1 MATNDELDIDK
12 VLDDAANE
20 DDDAKKIEEI
30 EQERDALQAKLA
42 EFEKKEEDKEE
53 DNEEDKDKEKLDPT
67 MQAMQDKIDAVEA
80 ARVAE
85 TLARVDGNM
94 IELAEKYPEIFSK
107 KEVMDKPIIDG
118 AEVTITEYLKLLL
131 EKGDM
136 TSAIKAVETA
146 MKLNDITPDNI
157 GGVLPRGKG
166 GGGNHE
172 QDIDTSKKTKHIK
185 DMFNAMDTGKYKRM
199 VAKANGA
206 I

>member
-20 DDDAKKIEEI
+20 DDDAKKIELI
-30 EQERDALQAKLA
+30 EKERDDLQTKLA
-42 EFEKKEEDKEE
+42 EFEKKEQDKEE
-53 DNEEDKDKEKLDPT
+53 EDSEEEEEELDPT
-67 MQAMQDKIDAVEA
+67 MKAMQDKIDAVEA
-80 ARVAE
+80 AHVAE
-85 TLARVDGNM
+85 TLARVDSNM
-94 IELAEKYPEIFSK
+94 LELAEKYPEIFSK

-146 MKLNDITPDNI
+146 MKLNDITADNI
-157 GGVLPRGKG
+157 GNRLPRGRG
-166 GGGNHE
+166 GGGNHQ
-172 QDIDTSKKTKHIK
+172 QDIDTSKKTKHIRE
-185 DMFNAMDTGKYKRM
+185 MFDAMDTGKYKRM

-206 I
+206 L